1 MLCHST
7 WHGGLVGARAQLS
20 HNENNACK
28 GISLR
33 SLLGHSQSIACRDIS
48 RSLRRIGQYDLLPR
62 PGVLGATSI
71 LSVSACRNARLCKTP
86 DAEQP
91 GTSCKAQHV
100 EGVWSGS
107 HSLSYDAEA
116 RTASCRHLHSSRTQ
130 PPLCIAA
137 HICQLL
143 KGLGLL
149 WLPDGLLAGN
159 VHRCSLGLWVDL
171 AAQADVH
178 ALLSA
183 EGRCSTSP
191 CSDRLLGHLLP
202 LGCIAGPFRNG
213 ECSTEA
219 CVTWLQVARHCY
231 AQRGVAPSC
240 SAVLG
245 SNLSSLLSSLPVT
258 AVRAT

>member
-1 MLCHST
+1 M
-7 WHGGLVGARAQLS
+7 
-20 HNENNACK
+20 
-28 GISLR
+28 
-33 SLLGHSQSIACRDIS
+33 
-48 RSLRRIGQYDLLPR
+48 
-62 PGVLGATSI
+62 LGATSI
-71 LSVSACRNARLCKTP
+71 LSVGACRNTRLCRTP
-86 DAEQP
+86 DAEQS

-107 HSLSYDAEA
+107 HSPSYNAEA
-116 RTASCRHLHSSRTQ
+116 RTASCRHLHPSRTQ

-149 WLPDGLLAGN
+149 WLPDGLLAGD
-159 VHRCSLGLWVDL
+159 VHRCNLGLWVDL

-191 CSDRLLGHLLP
+191 CSDRLLDHLLP
-202 LGCIAGPFRNG
+202 LGCIAAPFRNI
-213 ECSTEA
+213 ECSTKA
-219 CVTWLQVARHCY
+219 CETWLQVAKHCY
-231 AQRGVAPSC
+231 AQGGVAPSC

-245 SNLSSLLSSLPVT
+245 SDRSTLLSILPVT
-258 AVRAT
+258 AVRATWHSHLCITLEIHLPTDITELPTHLEVYPGGVRCQFWISHWGPPARLDGPLGCPCT